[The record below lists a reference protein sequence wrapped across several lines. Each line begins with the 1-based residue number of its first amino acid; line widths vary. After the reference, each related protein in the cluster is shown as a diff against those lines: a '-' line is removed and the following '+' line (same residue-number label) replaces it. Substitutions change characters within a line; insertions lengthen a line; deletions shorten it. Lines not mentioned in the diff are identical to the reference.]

1 MEERAHAKEA
11 EDLALQVAEQ
21 TALKEQLSSNFDKA
35 FNTLARRVMDNHY
48 IDKRRNILLVWR
60 DYIKAE
66 KNAVNVIGAIA
77 RKTLRMEVFQRIRL
91 VARENFLDKD
101 ANRKLD
107 RFFRLMKNAQL
118 MRAMVTWRKNSYAE
132 CVKSM
137 VQMEGAYA
145 ATLEEN
151 DQRMSNIIRAKH
163 VRAERIIKSK
173 KLRSANN
180 ALIEMLKVLKALRVK
195 QEVLGQNGEFLKERE
210 ALRKWFKRTQV
221 TIYMRKRSAKLT
233 KEWQLKVMRT
243 CFEAIREDLCNDKK
257 FARKVFQVAKRA
269 MNLDMAKAF

>member
-1 MEERAHAKEA
+1 M
-11 EDLALQVAEQ
+11 
-21 TALKEQLSSNFDKA
+21 SNNFDKA
-35 FNTLARRVMDNHY
+35 FATLTRRVQDNHY

-60 DYIKAE
+60 DFIKQE

-137 VQMEGAYA
+137 VEMEQAYET
-145 ATLEEN
+145 TLQEN
-151 DQRMSNIIRAKH
+151 DTRMSNIIRAKH

-180 ALIEMLKVLKALRVK
+180 TLIEMLKVLKALRIK
-195 QEVLGQNGEFLKERE
+195 QEVLRENVEFMKERE

-221 TIYMRKRSAKLT
+221 TIYMRKRTAKLT
-233 KEWQLKVMRT
+233 KEW
-243 CFEAIREDLCNDKK
+243 
-257 FARKVFQVAKRA
+257 
-269 MNLDMAKAF
+269 

>member
-1 MEERAHAKEA
+1 
-11 EDLALQVAEQ
+11 
-21 TALKEQLSSNFDKA
+21 
-35 FNTLARRVMDNHY
+35 MDNHY

-60 DYIKAE
+60 DFIRQE

-101 ANRKLD
+101 ANRKMD
-107 RFFRLMKNAQL
+107 RFFRLMKNSVM

-137 VQMEGAYA
+137 VEMEGAYA
-145 ATLEEN
+145 TTLEEN

-173 KLRSANN
+173 KLRTANN
-180 ALIEMLKVLKALRVK
+180 TLIEMLKVLKALRIK
-195 QEVLGQNGEFLKERE
+195 QEVLRENVEFMKERE

-233 KEWQLKVMRT
+233 KEWNTKLMRLT
-243 CFEAIREDLCNDKK
+243 FEAMRENNCHDRK
-257 FARKVFQVAKRA
+257 FARKLF
-269 MNLDMAKAF
+269 